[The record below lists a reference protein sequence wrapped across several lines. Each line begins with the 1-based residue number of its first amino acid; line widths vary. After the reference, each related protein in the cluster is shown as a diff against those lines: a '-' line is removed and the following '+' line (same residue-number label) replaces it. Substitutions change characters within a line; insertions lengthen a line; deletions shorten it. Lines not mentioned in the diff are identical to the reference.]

1 MIRGVGIDMVDVK
14 RFKAA
19 MKRFKGRLE
28 KRLFTEA
35 ELSYCALSRNPERH
49 LATRFAAKVS
59 AFKALG
65 RTLPYKDVEITRD
78 SNGRP
83 ALKVKGIEK
92 GFKLSLSLSHE
103 KTFGLAETIVET
115 FDGSSLFQREVRRD

>member
-35 ELSYCALSRNPERH
+35 ELSHCAGLRHPERH
-49 LATRFAAKVS
+49 LAARFAAKVS

-78 SNGRP
+78 FNGRP
-83 ALKVKGIEK
+83 ALNVKGLGK
-92 GFKLSLSLSHE
+92 DLRLSISISHE
-103 KTFGLAETIVET
+103 KGFGLAETIAET
-115 FDGSSLFQREVRRD
+115 FE

>member
-1 MIRGVGIDMVDVK
+1 MIRGVGIDIIDVV

-19 MKRFKGRLE
+19 MKRFEGRLE

-35 ELSYCALSRNPERH
+35 ELSYCAGLRHSERH

-59 AFKALG
+59 VFKALG
-65 RTLPYKDVEITRD
+65 RTLPYKDVEVARD

-83 ALKVKGIEK
+83 VLNVKGVEK
-92 GFKLSLSLSHE
+92 GFRFSLSLSHE
-103 KTFGLAETIVET
+103 KGFGLAETIVEI
-115 FDGSSLFQREVRRD
+115 FE

>member
-1 MIRGVGIDMVDVK
+1 MIRGVGIDIVDVK

-35 ELSYCALSRNPERH
+35 ELSHCAGLRHPERH
-49 LATRFAAKVS
+49 LAARFAAKVS

-65 RTLPYKDVEITRD
+65 RTLPYKDVEVVRGE
-78 SNGRP
+78 SGRP
-83 ALKVKGIEK
+83 VLKVKGIGK
-92 GFKLSLSLSHE
+92 DLRLSISISHE
-103 KTFGLAETIVET
+103 KDFGLAETIAET
-115 FDGSSLFQREVRRD
+115 FE

>member
-35 ELSYCALSRNPERH
+35 ELSHCALSRNPERH
-49 LATRFAAKVS
+49 LAARFAAKVS

-78 SNGRP
+78 FNGRP
-83 ALKVKGIEK
+83 ALNVKGLGK
-92 GFKLSLSLSHE
+92 DLRLSISISHE
-103 KTFGLAETIVET
+103 KGFGLAETIAET
-115 FDGSSLFQREVRRD
+115 FE

>member
-1 MIRGVGIDMVDVK
+1 MIRGVGIDVVDVK

-28 KRLFTEA
+28 KRLFTDS
-35 ELSYCALSRNPERH
+35 ELSYCALSRNPETH

-59 AFKALG
+59 VFKALG

-92 GFKLSLSLSHE
+92 GLRLSLSFSHE
-103 KTFGLAETIVET
+103 KTFGLAETIAET
-115 FDGSSLFQREVRRD
+115 FE

>member
-1 MIRGVGIDMVDVK
+1 MIRGVGIDIVDVK

-19 MKRFKGRLE
+19 MKRFKGRFE

-35 ELSYCALSRNPERH
+35 ELSHCAGLRYPERH
-49 LATRFAAKVS
+49 LAARFAAKVS

-65 RTLPYKDVEITRD
+65 RTCPYKDVEIVRD

-83 ALKVKGIEK
+83 ALIVKGMEK
-92 GFKLSLSLSHE
+92 GLRLLLSLSHE
-103 KTFGLAETIVET
+103 KNLSLAETIAET
-115 FDGSSLFQREVRRD
+115 FE